1 MGKKVSQKV
10 KNDVIAAYKKGGF
23 TILEIARKYGV
34 GYESVRR
41 WTGIANIY
49 DKNSISNKNEKA
61 VIAKNN
67 PGERFNSRWTDSED
81 ELLKEAV
88 TTNMTVKATAELLG
102 RTKASIYCR
111 KVNLIERGIIE
122 DPETRFV
129 IPEGIKRVRGTKV
142 SEPEIE
148 EILDIQFEEPV
159 VELETT
165 ETPTM
170 SIPELSDLAKV
181 VKEYGVNVTLSLTS
195 TGMEV
200 KMSN

>member
-1 MGKKVSQKV
+1 MGKMISQKV

-41 WTGIANIY
+41 WTGLANIY
-49 DKNSISNKNEKA
+49 DKASVYKKKDNVVVS
-61 VIAKNN
+61 KNN
-67 PGERFNSRWTDSED
+67 PGERFNSRWTASED
-81 ELLKEAV
+81 ELLREAV
-88 TTNMTVKATAELLG
+88 TTNMTVKATADLLG
-102 RTKASIYCR
+102 RTKPSIYCR
-111 KVNLIERGIIE
+111 KINLIERGIIE

-129 IPEGIKRVRGTKV
+129 IPKGIKRVRVTNV

-159 VELETT
+159 VDR

>member
-1 MGKKVSQKV
+1 MRKMISQKV
-10 KNDVIAAYKKGGF
+10 KNDVISAYKKGGF

-41 WTGIANIY
+41 WTGLANIY
-49 DKNSISNKNEKA
+49 DKASVYKKKDN
-61 VIAKNN
+61 VVVPKNN
-67 PGERFNSRWTDSED
+67 PGERFNSRWTASED
-81 ELLKEAV
+81 ELLREAV
-88 TTNMTVKATAELLG
+88 TTNMTVKATADLLG
-102 RTKASIYCR
+102 RTKPSIYCR
-111 KVNLIERGIIE
+111 KINLIERGIIE

-148 EILDIQFEEPV
+148 EILQEIQFEEPV
-159 VELETT
+159 VDR

-170 SIPELSDLAKV
+170 SIPELSDLARV

>member
-1 MGKKVSQKV
+1 MGKKISQKV

-49 DKNSISNKNEKA
+49 DKNSVYKKKDNVVVS
-61 VIAKNN
+61 KNN
-67 PGERFNSRWTDSED
+67 PGERFNSRWTASED
-81 ELLKEAV
+81 ELLREAV
-88 TTNMTVKATAELLG
+88 TTNMTVKATADLLG
-102 RTKASIYCR
+102 RTKPSIYCR
-111 KVNLIERGIIE
+111 KINLIERGIIE

-129 IPEGIKRVRGTKV
+129 IPKGIKRVRGTKV

-148 EILDIQFEEPV
+148 EILQEIQFEVPV
-159 VELETT
+159 VDS

-170 SIPELSDLAKV
+170 SIPELSDLARV

>member
-1 MGKKVSQKV
+1 MGKMVSQKV

-23 TILEIARKYGV
+23 TILEIARNYGV

-41 WTGIANIY
+41 WTGLATTY
-49 DKNSISNKNEKA
+49 DKNSVSKKKEKV

-67 PGERFNSRWTDSED
+67 PGERFNSRWTASED
-81 ELLKEAV
+81 ELLREAV
-88 TTNMTVKATAELLG
+88 TTNMTVKATADLLG
-102 RTKASIYCR
+102 RTKPSIYCR

-129 IPEGIKRVRGTKV
+129 IPEGIKRVRVTNV

-148 EILDIQFEEPV
+148 EILQEIQFDVPV
-159 VELETT
+159 VEQ
-165 ETPTM
+165 ETPSM
-170 SIPELSDLAKV
+170 SIPELADLAKV

-195 TGMEV
+195 AGMEV

>member
-1 MGKKVSQKV
+1 MRKMISQKV
-10 KNDVIAAYKKGGF
+10 KNDVISAYKKGGF

-41 WTGIANIY
+41 WTGLANIY
-49 DKNSISNKNEKA
+49 DKASVYKKKDN
-61 VIAKNN
+61 VVVPKNN
-67 PGERFNSRWTDSED
+67 PGERFNSRWTASED
-81 ELLKEAV
+81 ELLREAV
-88 TTNMTVKATAELLG
+88 TTNMTVKATADLLG
-102 RTKASIYCR
+102 RTKPSIYCR

-129 IPEGIKRVRGTKV
+129 IPKGIKRVRGTKV

-148 EILDIQFEEPV
+148 EILQEIQFEVPV
-159 VELETT
+159 VEK

-170 SIPELSDLAKV
+170 SIPELSDLARV

>member
-1 MGKKVSQKV
+1 
-10 KNDVIAAYKKGGF
+10 
-23 TILEIARKYGV
+23 
-34 GYESVRR
+34 
-41 WTGIANIY
+41 
-49 DKNSISNKNEKA
+49 
-61 VIAKNN
+61 
-67 PGERFNSRWTDSED
+67 
-81 ELLKEAV
+81 
-88 TTNMTVKATAELLG
+88 MTVKATADLLG
-102 RTKASIYCR
+102 RTKPSIYCR
-111 KVNLIERGIIE
+111 KINLIERGIIE

-129 IPEGIKRVRGTKV
+129 IPKGIKRVRGTKV

-159 VELETT
+159 VER

-170 SIPELSDLAKV
+170 SIPELADLARV

>member
-1 MGKKVSQKV
+1 MGRKISQKV

-23 TILEIARKYGV
+23 TILDIARKYGV

-41 WTGIANIY
+41 WTGLANIY
-49 DKNSISNKNEKA
+49 DKASVYKKKDNVVVS
-61 VIAKNN
+61 KNN
-67 PGERFNSRWTDSED
+67 PGERFNSRWTASED
-81 ELLKEAV
+81 ELLREAV
-88 TTNMTVKATAELLG
+88 TTNMTVKATADLLG
-102 RTKASIYCR
+102 RTKPSIYCR
-111 KVNLIERGIIE
+111 KINLIERGIIE

-129 IPEGIKRVRGTKV
+129 IPKGIKRVRGTKV

-148 EILDIQFEEPV
+148 EILQEIQFEVPV
-159 VELETT
+159 VER

-170 SIPELSDLAKV
+170 SIPELADLARV

>member
-1 MGKKVSQKV
+1 MGKKISQKV

-49 DKNSISNKNEKA
+49 DKNSVYKKKDNVVVS
-61 VIAKNN
+61 KNN

-81 ELLKEAV
+81 ELLREAV

-102 RTKASIYCR
+102 RTKPSIYCR
-111 KVNLIERGIIE
+111 KINLIERGIIE

-129 IPEGIKRVRGTKV
+129 IPKGIKRVRGTKV

-148 EILDIQFEEPV
+148 EILQEIQFEVPDV
-159 VELETT
+159 DR

-170 SIPELSDLAKV
+170 SIPELSDLARV

>member
-1 MGKKVSQKV
+1 MGKMISQKV
-10 KNDVIAAYKKGGF
+10 KNDVIAAYKKGGL

-41 WTGIANIY
+41 WTGLANIY
-49 DKNSISNKNEKA
+49 DKASVYKKKNN
-61 VIAKNN
+61 VVVPKNN
-67 PGERFNSRWTDSED
+67 PGERFNSRWTASED
-81 ELLKEAV
+81 ELLREAV
-88 TTNMTVKATAELLG
+88 TTNMTVKATADLLG
-102 RTKASIYCR
+102 RTKPSIYCR
-111 KVNLIERGIIE
+111 KINLIERGIIE

-129 IPEGIKRVRGTKV
+129 IPKGIKRVRGTKV

-148 EILDIQFEEPV
+148 EILQEIQFEEPV
-159 VELETT
+159 VER

-170 SIPELSDLAKV
+170 SIPELADLAKV